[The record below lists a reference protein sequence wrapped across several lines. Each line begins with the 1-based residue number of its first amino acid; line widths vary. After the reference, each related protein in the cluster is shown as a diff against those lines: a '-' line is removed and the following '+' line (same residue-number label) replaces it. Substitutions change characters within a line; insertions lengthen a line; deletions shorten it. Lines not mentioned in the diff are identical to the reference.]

1 VEGPWLMMEA
11 RIWKENGLA
20 GRGCAKIMVDVVQ
33 RLWKDG
39 GCC

>member
-1 VEGPWLMMEA
+1 MMEA
-11 RIWKENGLA
+11 RIWKKNGLA
-20 GRGCAKIMVDVVQ
+20 GRGCVRIMVDGVQ